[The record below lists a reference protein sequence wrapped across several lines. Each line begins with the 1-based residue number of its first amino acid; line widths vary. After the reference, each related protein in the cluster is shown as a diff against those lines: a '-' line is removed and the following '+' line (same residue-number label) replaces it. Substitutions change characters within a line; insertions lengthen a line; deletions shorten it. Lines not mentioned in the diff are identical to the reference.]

1 LGLNPT
7 IHHTPNHIRAS
18 IIHKSFTISN
28 MSSLQPSFTMTDFA
42 MYLHNHGIQDFAKR
56 KNGLPNMSNKMNK
69 KYYEEFVD
77 HMNTSKVAQKVYQ
90 SYNTHNTKS
99 ITPFECVICMETI
112 HDNMCKLKCSHTYCV
127 SCFAQHIRL
136 NGNCPMCRG
145 YVADK
150 PKSSSMPTVTT
161 QTIED
166 LVDIQMRRRYPER
179 DDQNI
184 EEYVTNIIER
194 FYNDESE
201 RNMSRNYMKNK
212 TVINL
217 MKREF
222 REYGLD
228 CVYGMYEFIANEAH

>member
-1 LGLNPT
+1 
-7 IHHTPNHIRAS
+7 
-18 IIHKSFTISN
+18 
-28 MSSLQPSFTMTDFA
+28 MSSSQTMSFTMTDFA
-42 MYLHNHGIQDFAKR
+42 VYLHNRGIKDFPKR
-56 KNGLPNMSNKMNK
+56 KNGLPNMTSQTNK
-69 KYYEEFVD
+69 KYYKEFVE
-77 HMNTSKVAQKVYQ
+77 HMNASRKTQKTQKNIQ
-90 SYNTHNTKS
+90 SRNTHISQS
-99 ITPFECVICMETI
+99 IVPFECVICLETI
-112 HDNMCKLKCSHTYCV
+112 DDNMCKLKCSHTYCV

-166 LVDIQMRRRYPER
+166 IVDSQMGRRYPER
-179 DDQNI
+179 DNQNV
-184 EEYVTNIIER
+184 EEYVTSIIER
-194 FYNDESE
+194 FYDDENELRVSGS
-201 RNMSRNYMKNK
+201 RDVSRRDVPRNYMKNK

-228 CVYGMYEFIANEAH
+228 CLYGMYDFISNEAH